1 MATRLTSR
9 PVRRSNPA
17 MLIDDEAGNRCE
29 LAAGTPLKFFAEVI
43 PR

>member
-1 MATRLTSR
+1 
-9 PVRRSNPA
+9 